1 MKDQNVTYELFH
13 MKQSSHETSHETIH
27 TTKPSNKMKR
37 KAFL

>member
-13 MKQSSHETSHETIH
+13 MKQSLHETSHETIH